1 MKLVIYSNNIKR
13 RRTTFSVVFP
23 FVLFC
28 FVLFFKATSPS
39 LNVSMEKMEEEE
51 GRDEDRPPE
60 HPPRH
65 PLSAELT
72 GFAAGVLF

>member
-1 MKLVIYSNNIKR
+1 M
-13 RRTTFSVVFP
+13 
-23 FVLFC
+23 FC
-28 FVLFFKATSPS
+28 FVLFFKATSPI

>member
-1 MKLVIYSNNIKR
+1 M
-13 RRTTFSVVFP
+13 
-23 FVLFC
+23 FC

-51 GRDEDRPPE
+51 GSDKDRPPE

-65 PLSAELT
+65 PLSSELT
-72 GFAAGVLF
+72 GFAAGVLFLNRFWK